1 VSLQGGIEY
10 IGRFGMKEGDE
21 IVIGVEEELGYH
33 PIQVHD
39 FKQYDPV
46 ILSETIWEI
55 AYYELVIQLKAMQSY
70 GFEERLT
77 CKCAS
82 LLVNAYEDNQNI
94 RQLRTLQPHSF
105 FTFDFRV
112 IRNNT
117 NKLVIF
123 EDDAKSFKIPYK
135 NQIIDAP
142 LRYLRPYMYFSN
154 EEYSEELILSKTRWT
169 GIDFQQTSIYDFDP
183 RLIKIPTSML
193 AHAKLEENG
202 SNLAVVLKK
211 ILADTEKSK
220 SLIRMTKYLLPFI
233 KNVTVEKSLNK
244 SLQFSI
250 NESHN
255 EAVNLPNFLLSDG
268 TVTVMATL
276 VALAYEENKVAIF
289 EEPERGIHP
298 QLISKM
304 MGLFYSITAET
315 GKKQVI
321 ITTHNPEWLNHAK
334 VEDILI
340 FERNQQG
347 MCEISRIKDREGVKS
362 YLEDDLRI
370 DTLFVNDLLHN

>member
-1 VSLQGGIEY
+1 
-10 IGRFGMKEGDE
+10 M
-21 IVIGVEEELGYH
+21 
-33 PIQVHD
+33 
-39 FKQYDPV
+39 
-46 ILSETIWEI
+46 
-55 AYYELVIQLKAMQSY
+55 
-70 GFEERLT
+70 
-77 CKCAS
+77 
-82 LLVNAYEDNQNI
+82 
-94 RQLRTLQPHSF
+94 
-105 FTFDFRV
+105 
-112 IRNNT
+112 
-117 NKLVIF
+117 
-123 EDDAKSFKIPYK
+123 
-135 NQIIDAP
+135 
-142 LRYLRPYMYFSN
+142 
-154 EEYSEELILSKTRWT
+154 LSK
-169 GIDFQQTSIYDFDP
+169 
-183 RLIKIPTSML
+183 
-193 AHAKLEENG
+193 AKLEENG

-211 ILADTEKSK
+211 LLANPEKSK
-220 SLIRMTKYLLPFI
+220 SLIRMTKYLLPFV